1 MAMYP
6 CSCVE
11 FSPRFA
17 EQAVNLTSLK
27 VHAGAMGQ
35 GLDPL
40 RYTGESVGPRRGESG
55 QGLAHRMGLWRN
67 NHWYASTKRPGRRT
81 RSRWYWHDDC
91 GSRRYVGAQR
101 RRAVGTIKNRGL
113 PGTVKYV
120 RSGNLHMLE
129 VTPRRGWVHLTPQ
142 RRMVQ
147 ACCASSG
154 PCADINLPL
163 QPCYNSY
170 CDNRPGRGTLEEPC
184 RV

>member
-1 MAMYP
+1 MIPGDHKRAPQVTRPGPPEIYGG
-6 CSCVE
+6 E
-11 FSPRFA
+11 RRSPAWGVRA
-17 EQAVNLTSLK
+17 GIGTHTGSL
-27 VHAGAMGQ
+27 AQ
-35 GLDPL
+35 QPL
-40 RYTGESVGPRRGESG
+40 VT
-55 QGLAHRMGLWRN
+55 
-67 NHWYASTKRPGRRT
+67 STKRPGRRT

-142 RRMVQ
+142 HRVVQ
-147 ACCASSG
+147 ACCVSSG

-170 CDNRPGRGTLEEPC
+170 
-184 RV
+184 